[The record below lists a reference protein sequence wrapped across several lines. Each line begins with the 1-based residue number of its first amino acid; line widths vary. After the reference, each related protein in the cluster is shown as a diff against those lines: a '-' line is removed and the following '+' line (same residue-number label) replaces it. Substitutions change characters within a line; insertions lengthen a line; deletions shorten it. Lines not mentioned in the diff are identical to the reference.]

1 MFTAIGRSSQTAVSR
16 LGRFPAVTQKSRVLV
31 MAPAA
36 RRKASSKEQYWVPE
50 GYRED
55 ISKGKML
62 RFEDSLPRLPVPT
75 LEETSTRYL
84 KSIHPLLTK
93 DEYATSEKAVAAFQ
107 KEGGLGQ
114 TLQKRLLAHREDPKH
129 RNWIYEWWNEAA
141 YLTYKDPVVP
151 YVSYFYSFR
160 DDRRRR
166 NPAKRAAAIT
176 TAALEF
182 KRQVDDGSLE
192 PEYMRKLPIAMSSY
206 QFMFNTSRVAAEPA
220 DYPIQY
226 DHKDN
231 QHVVVVRKNQF
242 FKVDTHVDGKQLT
255 TAELE
260 LQFSKIY
267 KNAQR
272 AAPIGALTSLPRD
285 QGVTARANL
294 LAASPGNAK
303 ALEAIESSSF
313 VICLDSSTPIT
324 LEERAR
330 QYWHGDGTNR
340 WYDKPLQFII
350 NDNGTAGFMGEHSMM
365 DGTPTHRLCDTV
377 NAYIV
382 NNRLDFNN
390 PSVRSSLPEPTV
402 IRFDTNPKVLE
413 DLASAQQQFTT
424 TIDSH
429 ELRVQA
435 YQGYGKGLI
444 KKFKCSPDAYVQM
457 IIQLAYH
464 KMYGKNRPT
473 YESAATR
480 KYQQGRT
487 ETTRTVSDESVAF
500 CDAMAN
506 PEIGPTEC
514 EKLFRAA
521 VQAHVKYTL
530 DASDG
535 YGVDRHLFGLKKL
548 IRQGEEM
555 PELFKDPAYTYSS
568 TWYISS
574 SQLSS
579 EYFNGYGWSQVIDQG
594 WGIAYMINENS

>member
-1 MFTAIGRSSQTAVSR
+1 LQEVDELSTDPTA
-16 LGRFPAVTQKSRVLV
+16 
-31 MAPAA
+31 
-36 RRKASSKEQYWVPE
+36 E
-50 GYRED
+50 YRED
-55 ISKGKML
+55 ISKGAML
-62 RFEDSLPRLPVPT
+62 RFEDSLPRLPVPS
-75 LEETSTRYL
+75 LEETSKRYL
-84 KSIHPLLTK
+84 KSLHPLLSK
-93 DEYATSEKAVAAFQ
+93 EEYAASEKAVSAFSQPGSLGPKLQERLIQ
-107 KEGGLGQ
+107 KA
-114 TLQKRLLAHREDPKH
+114 KDPKIK
-129 RNWIYEWWNEAA
+129 NWIIDWWNEAA
-141 YLTYKDPVVP
+141 YLAYKDPVVP

-192 PEYMRKLPIAMSSY
+192 PEYMRKNPIAMSSY
-206 QFMFNTSRVAAEPA
+206 EYMFNCSRVAAEPA
-220 DYPIQY
+220 DYPQQY
-226 DHKDN
+226 PSADN
-231 QHVVVVRKNQF
+231 EHIIVMRNNQIW
-242 FKVDTHVDGKQLT
+242 KLQTHVSGKQLN

-260 LQFSKIY
+260 KQFNKIY
-267 KNAQR
+267 KAAQL
-272 AAPIGALTSLPRD
+272 ADPIGSLTSMPRD
-285 QGVTARANL
+285 QGAKARENL
-294 LAASPGNAK
+294 LAASPLNSEVLK
-303 ALEAIESSSF
+303 TIESASF
-313 VICLDSSTPIT
+313 VICLDSASPVT

-330 QYWHGDGTNR
+330 TYWHGDGMNR

-377 NAYIV
+377 NALIV
-382 NNRLDFNN
+382 HNKLDFDN
-390 PSVRSSLPEPTV
+390 PSVRSDLPDPTSLAFETNPTV
-402 IRFDTNPKVLE
+402 LNDV
-413 DLASAQQQFTT
+413 ASAQAQFRQV
-424 TIDSH
+424 IAAHD
-429 ELRVQA
+429 LRVQA

-457 IIQLAYH
+457 VIQLAYH

-500 CDAMAN
+500 CDAMAD
-506 PEIGPTEC
+506 PHVAREEC

-521 VQAHVKYTL
+521 VQAHVKYTA

-548 IRQGEEM
+548 VQEGEEM
-555 PELFKDPAYTYSS
+555 PELFKDPAYTYSA

-594 WGIAYMINENS
+594 WGIAYMINENR